1 MNLKSWLFFDTMIT
15 PRIIRIVYWILL
27 FLTVVSG
34 VFGIFINPVSI
45 IVTIIS
51 IIFLRI
57 SCEVVILM
65 FNIYQQI
72 KKLLTIYLLKT
83 PGDPGHSVR
92 TSKTAFLSI
101 QTDKTFGKGVRLHIV
116 RFLPALFGSEKA
128 PVTHDVNS
136 AVEFPP
142 ANHNA
147 GCTTV
152 PGR

>member
-27 FLTVVSG
+27 FLTIVSG

-72 KKLLTIYLLKT
+72 KKIADNIPVKDT
-83 PGDPGHSVR
+83 GRSR
-92 TSKTAFLSI
+92 TLSP
-101 QTDKTFGKGVRLHIV
+101 D
-116 RFLPALFGSEKA
+116 E
-128 PVTHDVNS
+128 
-136 AVEFPP
+136 
-142 ANHNA
+142 
-147 GCTTV
+147 
-152 PGR
+152 